1 MDHDED
7 PLSRRIG
14 HCERALF
21 GVDDSS
27 EGLSARTKMLENT
40 VASIDATL
48 RKLNFI
54 IISLVI
60 VGVLNLILRSTSPA
74 PSSHQQSVNVGHAE
88 TEGTLVETA
97 RDYVT
102 TADIAKQEQVT
113 ERAVLDWIAAGKIQP
128 MPVKS
133 GKSWAIARNFRII
146 PNVAENCGEMP
157 NQETETETHN
167 RP

>member
-7 PLSRRIG
+7 PLSLRIG
-14 HCERALF
+14 RCERALF

-40 VASIDATL
+40 VANIDATL
-48 RKLNFI
+48 KKLNWLI
-54 IISLVI
+54 IAGVI
-60 VGVLNLILRSTSPA
+60 VGILNLVLRSPST

-88 TEGTLVETA
+88 TDGILVDTA

-102 TADIAKQEQVT
+102 PADIAKREKVT
-113 ERAVLDWIAAGKIQP
+113 ERAVLDWIAEGKIEP
-128 MPVKS
+128 MPVKA

-157 NQETETETHN
+157 NNEPDN